1 MIKKLEDFINS
12 YNEKPI
18 VWGVD
23 DCTAWAGKWAEIAT
37 GNRIQLPSYGN
48 REGAH
53 KIIDEAGGLVEL
65 VSQYLGFP
73 QTFGDPDMGDIA
85 VVETGN
91 HGLVTVLMLKN
102 NVAAWR
108 AEKGL
113 RIFRVRSQH
122 IKAYWTIDEQ

>member
-1 MIKKLEDFINS
+1 MIEKLEDFINS
-12 YNEKPI
+12 YKDKEV

-37 GNRIQLPSYGN
+37 GEPINLPPYDNRGQAQ
-48 REGAH
+48 E
-53 KIIDEAGGLVEL
+53 IIKNAGGLVEL

-73 QTFGDPDMGDIA
+73 QTFGDPDIGDVA

-102 NVAAWR
+102 NFAAWR

-113 RIFRVRSQH
+113 RLFWVRSRH
-122 IKAYWTIDEQ
+122 IKAYWTINEQ